1 MTIYV
6 RAKFHV
12 NCISEKGFSMGGSFT
27 ITPCPIEIKDTTLQS
42 PESLPKIGL
51 KGVVQTQRSDNY
63 QPSQYYWFDE
73 GGIMKILIALDV

>member
-12 NCISEKGFSMGGSFT
+12 NCISEKGFSMGGSFA

-73 GGIMKILIALDV
+73 GGNMKILIALDV